1 MLDSLSAPRRDVV
14 TAEILAR
21 MVSLRRDLHQR
32 PELAHDE
39 HLTAAR
45 VCAELEGLGLTVR
58 TGVAGTGI
66 VAELAGA
73 RSGPAIAL
81 RADMDAL
88 PIAEA
93 TGLSF
98 ASVHPGVMHACGHDG
113 HSAMLLGAALLL
125 LDGPPP
131 PLPVRLIWQPAEELG
146 AGALAM
152 REAGVLDGVAAIF
165 GGHVDNR
172 YPVGTIIV
180 SEGAVNASTDG
191 FRLTVRGRGGHA
203 ARPHETTDAV
213 VVGAALVGAL
223 QTVVA
228 REIDP
233 AHPAVLSVCSFH
245 AGRAPNVIAD
255 QAVLEGTLRA
265 LDPAVRGQ
273 LRAALGRVAS
283 GVAASMGALVEV
295 VLHDGTPPVINTP
308 DMAALAG
315 KVAASA
321 VGAARVL
328 PLRGANLG
336 GEDFGWYLERV
347 PGAFV
352 RFGAG
357 TPGREAQPAH
367 SCRFDLDEGCL
378 ATGAL
383 WMAGV
388 ARAAGARFS

>member
-1 MLDSLSAPRRDVV
+1 MSAPRRDVV
-14 TAEILAR
+14 TDAVQRR
-21 MVSLRRDLHQR
+21 MVALRRDLHQR

-45 VCAELEGLGLTVR
+45 VLEELDGLGLTVR
-58 TGVAGTGI
+58 SGVAGTGI
-66 VAELAGA
+66 VAELPGA
-73 RSGPAIAL
+73 RPGPAIAL

-93 TGLSF
+93 TGLPF

-125 LDGPPP
+125 LEGPPP

-152 REAGVLDGVAAIF
+152 REAGALDGVAAIF

-172 YPVGTIIV
+172 YPAGTIVV

-203 ARPHETTDAV
+203 ARPHETLDAV
-213 VVGAALVGAL
+213 VVGAALVSAL

-233 AHPAVLSVCSFH
+233 AQPAVLSVCSFH
-245 AGRAPNVIAD
+245 AGRAPNVIAES
-255 QAVLEGTLRA
+255 AVLEGTLRA

-283 GVAASMGALVEV
+283 GVAAAMGASVEV
-295 VLHDGTPPVINTP
+295 TLLAGTPPVINTAP
-308 DMAALAG
+308 MAALAAT
-315 KVAASA
+315 VATHA
-321 VGAARVL
+321 VGARRVL

-357 TPGREAQPAH
+357 TPGVEPQPAH

-378 ATGAL
+378 AAGAL

-388 ARAAGARFS
+388 ARAAAARFL